1 GIDGCWH
8 GGVPTDSIYADDASL
23 IAWAD
28 HGLATRAV
36 LVDVPALRGAPW
48 IELGA
53 PVEGEEI
60 DGALAATGVAFEP
73 GDALLVYMGR
83 DRYEAA
89 GHELL
94 PISDAVD
101 GRPGLGASAAVWV
114 ADNGASILCWDFLDA
129 HGHGADALSVHL
141 LIWSIGLALIDN
153 CALDVAR
160 RALAGKMTP
169 TGMLSAAPLA
179 LPQATGCLV
188 NPLLLY

>member
-1 GIDGCWH
+1 MGIDGCWH

-73 GDALLVYMGR
+73 GDALPVYMGR
-83 DRYEAA
+83 ARSEAE
-89 GHELL
+89 GPPL
-94 PISDAVD
+94 PPIRDPAD
-101 GRPGLGASAAVWV
+101 TRP
-114 ADNGASILCWDFLDA
+114 
-129 HGHGADALSVHL
+129 
-141 LIWSIGLALIDN
+141 
-153 CALDVAR
+153 
-160 RALAGKMTP
+160 
-169 TGMLSAAPLA
+169 
-179 LPQATGCLV
+179 
-188 NPLLLY
+188 

>member
-1 GIDGCWH
+1 
-8 GGVPTDSIYADDASL
+8 
-23 IAWAD
+23 
-28 HGLATRAV
+28 
-36 LVDVPALRGAPW
+36 
-48 IELGA
+48 
-53 PVEGEEI
+53 
-60 DGALAATGVAFEP
+60 
-73 GDALLVYMGR
+73 MGR

-160 RALAGKMTP
+160 RSEERRVGKECVSRCRSRWSP
-169 TGMLSAAPLA
+169 EH
-179 LPQATGCLV
+179 
-188 NPLLLY
+188 